1 MIVAAAS
8 VLRTPGA
15 EAAAGAGGDAE
26 TAAGSCER
34 KPVCPRRSVDYG
46 LGMAE
51 EAELK
56 HGPTGVVPVGEGW
69 FVLNARDARWH
80 HAPGRSAVCEFEGD
94 TPFAQLGINL
104 SVLRPGEAMS
114 QYHWEA
120 DQEDFLV
127 LAGQALLIIEGEERP
142 LRAWDL
148 IHCPAGVSHVI
159 VGAGSGPCVVV
170 AVGARDRSIGADW
183 GAYPVEP
190 AALRHGAG
198 VRQETTQPH
207 EAYGGMRRRKPVAFD
222 PDWLPESAV

>member
-1 MIVAAAS
+1 MAA
-8 VLRTPGA
+8 
-15 EAAAGAGGDAE
+15 
-26 TAAGSCER
+26 
-34 KPVCPRRSVDYG
+34 
-46 LGMAE
+46 

-56 HGPTGVVPVGEGW
+56 QSPTGVVPVGEGW
-69 FVLNARDARWH
+69 FVLNACDARWH
-80 HAPGRSAVCEFEGD
+80 HAPGRSAVCEFEGE

-127 LAGQALLIIEGEERP
+127 LAGRALLIIEGEERP

-148 IHCPAGVSHVI
+148 IHCPAGIRHVI

-170 AVGARDRSIGADW
+170 AVGARDRSTGADW
-183 GAYPVEP
+183 GAYPVDP
-190 AALRHGAG
+190 VALRHRAG
-198 VRQETTQPH
+198 VSQETTEPH
-207 EAYGGMRRRKPVAFD
+207 EAYAGMCRRKPVAFD